1 VDVGTGSGRWVI
13 EVADQFP
20 SAKVCGVDLSPI
32 HLDENDPK
40 NAEFVVMDL
49 TEGLKFEEGSV
60 DLVHSRSFTSLLAY
74 NRMVHGGL
82 TESQWPSYM
91 KEIYRILKHGKGWA
105 QCAEL
110 SPPFAYSENGKL
122 PQESA
127 LGEVSFSHSNWMT
140 LVSSTYEGSLLC

>member
-1 VDVGTGSGRWVI
+1 MGTGSGRWVI

-32 HLDENDPK
+32 GLDETGPK
-40 NAEFVVMDL
+40 NAEFFVMDL
-49 TEGLKFEEGSV
+49 TQGLKFEEGCV
-60 DLVHSRSFTSLLAY
+60 DLVHSRSFISLLPY

-82 TESQWPSYM
+82 TESQWPGYM
-91 KEIYRILKHGKGWA
+91 KEIYRILKPGKGWA

-110 SPPFAYSENGKL
+110 SPPFAFSENGKL

-127 LGEVSFSHSNWMT
+127 LGKVYFFIQ
-140 LVSSTYEGSLLC
+140 LG